1 MHLKCMHLYR
11 NTKCVSRERLNCT
24 CIHLYCLCAYAL
36 EFSFLISMVLFL
48 AALVTKASISC
59 LKSTLPLTFR
69 SDTARLFTI
78 FILDNNFCFQVKAD
92 EMLQWVKVL
101 AGKPDDLSFD
111 LWNSHCGRKELNPS
125 ICPLTS
131 TKAQ

>member
-1 MHLKCMHLYR
+1 MYTFVQKYKMCIQRKIKLYLH
-11 NTKCVSRERLNCT
+11 TSVLPV
-24 CIHLYCLCAYAL
+24 CICPKIL
-36 EFSFLISMVLFL
+36 FLISMVLFL
-48 AALVTKASISC
+48 AALVTKASTSC

-78 FILDNNFCFQVKAD
+78 SILDNNFCFQVKAD

-131 TKAQ
+131 TKTQ